1 MPRTGRD
8 HVHTDKTTIV
18 ARYCEGESIK
28 ALAAE
33 YRVSDAWMK
42 KQLTTWGLP
51 VRGVRDARILRA
63 RAQDPVV
70 TEQQPPTCGT
80 CDGLVAAERE
90 ARHAHDHSAATDAR
104 VLLRRHQQHSPD
116 HRPRTEC

>member
-8 HVHTDKTTIV
+8 HVHTDKTSVI
-18 ARYCEGESIK
+18 ARYCEGASIK

-33 YRVSDAWMK
+33 YGVSDAWMK

-63 RAQDPVV
+63 RAQDRVMND
-70 TEQQPPTCGT
+70 QQPPTCQE
-80 CDGLVAAERE
+80 CDDLVTAERA
-90 ARHAHDHSAATDAR
+90 ARTAHDHSAATDAR
-104 VLLRRHQQHSPD
+104 VLLRRHMD
-116 HRPRTEC
+116 TEHRPERR